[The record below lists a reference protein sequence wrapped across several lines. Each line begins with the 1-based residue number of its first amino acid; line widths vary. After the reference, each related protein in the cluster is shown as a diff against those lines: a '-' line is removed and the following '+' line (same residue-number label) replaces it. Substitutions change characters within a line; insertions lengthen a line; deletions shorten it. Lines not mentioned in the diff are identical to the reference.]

1 MTEFSTVVYR
11 LALIQIASDAG
22 KGIVRKSLVSLVAEG
37 DAKKAIRL
45 GYRAKDI
52 GLHQLIGYL
61 SRHQVP
67 GVTFHVNYDPR
78 RWRGSLTYFN
88 IKLNGKFYQVSFHS
102 PFDENLQ
109 PMRGKSEA
117 HWVMETANG
126 NRRDGVMDSAE
137 TLVYLLKE
145 LSH

>member
-1 MTEFSTVVYR
+1 MTEFYEVIYR
-11 LALIQIASDAG
+11 LAIIQIASDSG
-22 KGIVRKSLVSLVAEG
+22 KGIYRPELVKLVAPK
-37 DAKKAIRL
+37 DAKKAIYL

-61 SRHQVP
+61 SRHQVA

-88 IKLNGKFYQVSFHS
+88 IKLDSKFYQVSFHS
-102 PFDENLQ
+102 PFDEDLQ
-109 PMRGKSEA
+109 PMRGKSSA
-117 HWVMETANG
+117 HWVMETAKG
-126 NRRDGVMDSAE
+126 NKRDGVMDSAE

>member
-1 MTEFSTVVYR
+1 MTEFFTVIYR
-11 LALIQIASDAG
+11 LAIIQIASDAG
-22 KGIVRKSLVSLVAEG
+22 KGFYRPKLVKLVAPK
-37 DAKKAIRL
+37 DAKKAINL

-52 GLHQLIGYL
+52 GLHQVIGYL
-61 SRHQVP
+61 ARHQVP
-67 GVTFHVNYDPR
+67 GVTFHVNYDPCR
-78 RWRGSLTYFN
+78 GGGSLTYFN

-102 PFDENLQ
+102 PFDKDLS

-126 NRRDGVMDSAE
+126 NKRDGVMDSAE
-137 TLVYLLKE
+137 TLIYLLKE